1 MPLSLQAINESI
13 HEFEQEVL
21 AVRTLRECEELSQR
35 YLGKK
40 GVVKSLFE
48 DIKTIDKSQRK
59 SYSTEINKTKAFF
72 ESSLAAIRERL
83 GREELNERLDS
94 EYIDIT
100 LPGTIGEKGARHP
113 LTLIERKCLKLLGTL
128 GFKLAD
134 GPEIETPYHNF
145 DALNIPEHHPARDL
159 QDTFWLENQ
168 MLLRSHT
175 STVQI
180 RVLEQCQEFPV
191 KIVCPGK
198 VYRNESV
205 DATHLACF
213 HQFEGMWIDKD
224 VRFSHLKGTLEFI
237 VQQLYGDDWD
247 YRFKPKYY
255 PYTEPSIGVDIR
267 HRATNANWITILG
280 AGMVHPNVIRKT
292 GHDPETYQGFAFGL
306 GVSRMVAQAY
316 DVVNMKSLYEGD
328 LRVHRTL
335 ANT

>member
-1 MPLSLQAINESI
+1 MSSSVQIIKESKQ
-13 HEFEQEVL
+13 EFEQEVL
-21 AVRTLRECEELSQR
+21 TIKTLRECEDLSHR
-35 YLGKK
+35 YLGRK
-40 GVVKSLFE
+40 GVFKTLFANIINVE
-48 DIKTIDKSQRK
+48 TNERK
-59 SYSTEINKTKAFF
+59 IYTTEINKAKAFV
-72 ESSLAAIRERL
+72 ESSLAELIERL
-83 GREELNERLDS
+83 GREELSERLDS

-100 LPGTIGEKGARHP
+100 LPGTMGEKGARHP
-113 LTLIERKCLKLLGTL
+113 LTIIERRCLKILGAL
-128 GFKLAD
+128 GFKVAD
-134 GPEIETPYHNF
+134 GPEVETPYHNF
-145 DALNIPEHHPARDL
+145 DALNIPEHHPARDV
-159 QDTFWLENQ
+159 QDTFLLENE

-180 RVLEQCQEFPV
+180 RVLEECEEFPV

-237 VQQLYGDDWD
+237 VQQLYGDEWE

-267 HRATNANWITILG
+267 HKSTKGNWITILG

-306 GVSRMVAQAY
+306 GVSRMVALAY
-316 DVVNMKSLYEGD
+316 DVENMKSLYEGD
-328 LRVHRTL
+328 LRVHRAL
-335 ANT
+335 ANA